1 MPMTT
6 SPSIHPSK
14 DVNHAGSWERGHGRR
29 TSFSAGVECNCA
41 SHGNSLHF
49 ATALPVQRRRPRA
62 IITPTLPLSLRNSDV
77 RESMLHQFC
86 LNQLESTKEFLF
98 GSASFRFL
106 LFPLSRLPLIFN
118 LRSTLGRNGIRNLFR
133 LCNGDDDDVSLIV
146 FPETSRSIWERF
158 LVGIVRGSF
167 SLFSL
172 PRHSRLSSAI
182 VALSD
187 LRTNDAAI
195 ITLFAHL
202 VVVSL
207 LLSGRPVLVIKNS
220 RNIAAAAGA
229 AALTRTDADVAPSS
243 HRFHLP
249 KCVIARPRPEETL
262 LERAR
267 ERPNGPRNMLARWDG
282 DDVLVGSTFCLRPQN
297 RSESLIPAEISLAV
311 RERERE
317 ASSISV
323 EICRIF

>member
-1 MPMTT
+1 
-6 SPSIHPSK
+6 
-14 DVNHAGSWERGHGRR
+14 
-29 TSFSAGVECNCA
+29 
-41 SHGNSLHF
+41 
-49 ATALPVQRRRPRA
+49 
-62 IITPTLPLSLRNSDV
+62 
-77 RESMLHQFC
+77 MLHQFC

-229 AALTRTDADVAPSS
+229 AALTRTDADGRCSVVSPAVLAVFICQNALLLARGQGRHYSS
-243 HRFHLP
+243 GGTSERTCLRDWTETTATTFF
-249 KCVIARPRPEETL
+249 CVRPR
-262 LERAR
+262 
-267 ERPNGPRNMLARWDG
+267 
-282 DDVLVGSTFCLRPQN
+282 N
-297 RSESLIPAEISLAV
+297 RSEWQPPLGSTELGLM
-311 RERERE
+311 
-317 ASSISV
+317 SI
-323 EICRIF
+323 RY

>member
-1 MPMTT
+1 M
-6 SPSIHPSK
+6 
-14 DVNHAGSWERGHGRR
+14 
-29 TSFSAGVECNCA
+29 
-41 SHGNSLHF
+41 
-49 ATALPVQRRRPRA
+49 QRRRPRA

-195 ITLFAHL
+195 ITLFCPSRRRFSSS
-202 VVVSL
+202 VRS
-207 LLSGRPVLVIKNS
+207 SGA
-220 RNIAAAAGA
+220 RN
-229 AALTRTDADVAPSS
+229 
-243 HRFHLP
+243 
-249 KCVIARPRPEETL
+249 
-262 LERAR
+262 
-267 ERPNGPRNMLARWDG
+267 
-282 DDVLVGSTFCLRPQN
+282 
-297 RSESLIPAEISLAV
+297 
-311 RERERE
+311 
-317 ASSISV
+317 
-323 EICRIF
+323 